1 MDAADVRV
9 IDGREFASWSV
20 LPGGTQARL
29 DLVAGNGKPSSIVLP
44 FDVLSSLLFTLPRIL
59 QAALDERCAE
69 PSMRVVH
76 PLGTWRLER
85 AHGEPGMILRLGTID
100 GFEVAFALSGFDA
113 GSIGPALLAAS
124 DHIEQPSKV
133 RRPH

>member
-1 MDAADVRV
+1 MDAADVGV

-29 DLVAGNGKPSSIVLP
+29 DLVAGNGKPSSI
-44 FDVLSSLLFTLPRIL
+44 
-59 QAALDERCAE
+59 
-69 PSMRVVH
+69 
-76 PLGTWRLER
+76 
-85 AHGEPGMILRLGTID
+85 
-100 GFEVAFALSGFDA
+100 DA

-124 DHIEQPSKV
+124 DHIEQPSRV